1 MEQGQHTNN
10 TGPARKHRFAPK
22 APPRRAPK
30 PEVKGEKKEED
41 AEVAL
46 ASDLLRRFNERSTR
60 FRPKS
65 DRKIA
70 ANQIAFGYGGASS
83 SIKSYGGPKSWSGG
97 KDQGGANAPI
107 QMEKEYKEPWD
118 YYSYYPVTL
127 PLRRPYSGNPEHL
140 DEQEFGET
148 AKVATYDENATN
160 SAVELGLLEEHLEAS
175 TFFLQ
180 LPPTLPMLKRS
191 ATTDGHGAKDSS
203 GQPGRPRAK
212 AKGSGLDD
220 LTAGFM
226 GKMLVYRSGAVKL
239 KLGDTLYDVSPGMD
253 CMFAQDVVAV
263 NTAEK
268 HCCVIAELNN
278 RATITPDMDTIL
290 SSMADL

>member
-1 MEQGQHTNN
+1 MEQGQNTNN

-30 PEVKGEKKEED
+30 PEVKAEKKED
-41 AEVAL
+41 AEVAM

-65 DRKIA
+65 ERKIA
-70 ANQIAFGYGGASS
+70 ANQIAFGYGGASA
-83 SIKSYGGPKSWSGG
+83 SIKSYGGPKCWSGG
-97 KDQGGANAPI
+97 KDQGGANAPGL
-107 QMEKEYKEPWD
+107 MEKEYKEPWD
-118 YYSYYPVTL
+118 YYNYYPVTL

-148 AKVATYDENATN
+148 AKIATYDENATN
-160 SAVELGLLEEHLEAS
+160 SAVDLGLLEENLEAS
-175 TFFLQ
+175 MFFLQ
-180 LPPTLPMLKRS
+180 LPPTFPMLRRS

-203 GQPGRPRAK
+203 GPPGRAHAK
-212 AKGSGLDD
+212 VKPCGLDD
-220 LTAGFM
+220 LTAGIM
-226 GKMLVYRSGAVKL
+226 GKMIVYRSGAVKL

-263 NTAEK
+263 NTVEK
-268 HCCVIAELNN
+268 QCCVVAELNN
-278 RATITPDMDTIL
+278 RATITPDVDTIL